1 MSTAPAS
8 SPTAPVAAL
17 VQMTSGIDPDTNLA
31 TIDRAM
37 SEAAAGG
44 AVMAFLPEMSLLL
57 DRDRARSAV
66 HIAREADSP
75 WPAALQA
82 MAQKHGLWLHSG
94 SMPLLA
100 DDSQRRVNRSHIIA
114 ADGSI
119 RARYDKIHMFDV
131 TLPSGE
137 NWTESAAY
145 AGGGAVA
152 VVETP
157 LGQLGL
163 SICYD
168 LRFPRALSGA
178 DRPRRD
184 SHRNSRCLH
193 RVDGRGALARADAG
207 ARDRNGL
214 PCHRRSAVGHTR
226 RRARNLW
233 PQLGGRPMGRGAV
246 GRGNRV
252 RNGRS
257 QVQAELCADRGCRSR
272 SCAAGDTAGPI
283 AGEQEHQPID
293 IQARTAPVQA
303 GVASIPQMHSG
314 PRA

>member
-100 DDSQRRVNRSHIIA
+100 DDGQRRVNRSHIIA

-168 LRFPRALSGA
+168 LRFPELYRALTDPGATVIAIPAAFTVSTGEAHWHVLMRARAIETGCHVIAAAQSGTHA
-178 DRPRRD
+178 
-184 SHRNSRCLH
+184 
-193 RVDGRGALARADAG
+193 DGRETYGHSLAVDPWGAVLSDAGTGSETGDRGYRLSFAPIADAAVDRARQAIPLARSRAN
-207 ARDRNGL
+207 RNI
-214 PCHRRSAVGHTR
+214 
-226 RRARNLW
+226 NL
-233 PQLGGRPMGRGAV
+233 
-246 GRGNRV
+246 
-252 RNGRS
+252 
-257 QVQAELCADRGCRSR
+257 
-272 SCAAGDTAGPI
+272 
-283 AGEQEHQPID
+283 
-293 IQARTAPVQA
+293 
-303 GVASIPQMHSG
+303 
-314 PRA
+314 